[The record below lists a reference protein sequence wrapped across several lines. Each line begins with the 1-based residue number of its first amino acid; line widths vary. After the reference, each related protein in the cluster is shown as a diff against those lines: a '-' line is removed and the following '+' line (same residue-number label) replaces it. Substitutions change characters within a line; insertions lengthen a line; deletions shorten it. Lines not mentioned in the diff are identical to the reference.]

1 MNLLFLGDMNRVVCK
16 TPKNDESTR
25 SHSIF
30 MVHLETCNPGSDV
43 KKVATINL
51 VDLSGSERIKQTEVE
66 GELAKEAININLG
79 LHWLERVI
87 VELNKKAKG
96 ENVHIPYRE
105 SLMTM
110 VLRDSIGGNCKTKM
124 IATVSAKS

>member
-1 MNLLFLGDMNRVVCK
+1 MHDQ
-16 TPKNDESTR
+16 S
-25 SHSIF
+25 S
-30 MVHLETCNPGSDV
+30 
-43 KKVATINL
+43 INL